1 MTRVLDIGFDLLV
14 LVVLFVLVG
23 GVSHR
28 AGGTCEQRHPHVN
41 EAQARSRPA
50 P

>member
-1 MTRVLDIGFDLLV
+1 MTKLLDIAFDLLV
-14 LVVLFVLVG
+14 IVVLFVLVG

-41 EAQARSRPA
+41 EAQASARPS

>member
-28 AGGTCEQRHPHVN
+28 AGGTCERRHPHVH
-41 EAQARSRPA
+41 EAQARPSP
-50 P
+50 

>member
-1 MTRVLDIGFDLLV
+1 MTRILDIAFDLLV
-14 LVVLFVLVG
+14 LVVIFVLVG

-41 EAQARSRPA
+41 EAQARAHPSP
-50 P
+50 

>member
-1 MTRVLDIGFDLLV
+1 MTRILDIAFDL
-14 LVVLFVLVG
+14 VVIVVIFVLVG

-41 EAQARSRPA
+41 EAQARAHPSP
-50 P
+50 

>member
-1 MTRVLDIGFDLLV
+1 MIRVLDLGFDLLV

-28 AGGTCEQRHPHVN
+28 AGGTCEQRHPDVN
-41 EAQARSRPA
+41 EAQARTRPS